1 MTGEV
6 KVQKFNFE
14 GMDVRTTIVNDEPL
28 FVAKDVAVTL
38 GYKDTAK
45 AVKRHVDNEDKG
57 VYEMPTPGGKQRVT
71 VINESGL
78 YSLILSSKLPTAKKF
93 KRWVTSEVL
102 PSLRNN
108 GVYMTQQ
115 AAIDFMQDP
124 RKLAQILT
132 EFANTKDKL
141 GVAEKE
147 NKAMKPKALF
157 ADSVASSDGT
167 ILIRELAV
175 LLKQN
180 GLNIGEKRLFERLR
194 NDGHLVKRKGSSFN
208 KPTQKSMDMGLFKLS
223 EYTYTHN
230 NGKPGIGL
238 TPRVTGKG
246 QRYFVDKYCPRNMEL
261 EVIYDD

>member
-1 MTGEV
+1 
-6 KVQKFNFE
+6 
-14 GMDVRTTIVNDEPL
+14 MD
-28 FVAKDVAVTL
+28 
-38 GYKDTAK
+38 KDTVN
-45 AVKRHVDNEDKG
+45 AVKRHVDNEDKR
-57 VYEMPTPGGKQRVT
+57 VCRIATPSGRQTMT

-108 GVYMTQQ
+108 GAYMTQQ

-124 RKLAQILT
+124 RKLAQMLT

-141 GVAEKE
+141 RVAEKE

-208 KPTQKSMDMGLFKLS
+208 KPTQKSMDMGLFKIS

-261 EVIYDD
+261 KAI

>member
-1 MTGEV
+1 MTEEV
-6 KVQKFNFE
+6 KVQDFIFN
-14 GMDVRTTIVNDEPL
+14 GSNVRALIINGEPY
-28 FVAKDVAVTL
+28 FVGKDVASNL
-38 GYKDTAK
+38 GYKNTKDALSK
-45 AVKRHVDNEDKG
+45 HVDSEDKKG
-57 VYEMPTPGGKQRVT
+57 SQIPTPSRGKQT
-71 VINESGL
+71 MTIINESGM
-78 YSLILSSKLPTAKKF
+78 YSLVLSSKLPSAKEF
-93 KRWVTSEVL
+93 KHWVTSEVL

-108 GVYMTQQ
+108 RAYMTQQ

-124 RKLAQILT
+124 RKLAQMLT

-194 NDGHLVKRKGSSFN
+194 NDGHLVKRNGSSFN

-223 EYTYTHN
+223 EFTYTHN

-261 EVIYDD
+261 KAI